1 MPIGLSDRALSL
13 VQRHARALPV
23 DQRDKF
29 LRDVAARLA
38 SEPSDDA
45 VVQALN
51 VVMDRRR
58 AVSGR

>member
-1 MPIGLSDRALSL
+1 MI
-13 VQRHARALPV
+13 ARYRWYSGMRVPV